1 MKSKMSMMVG
11 DSESIGIR
19 KAGEERGMSGDNM
32 DLIDQT
38 GDGDNRVR
46 LWMLPC
52 GQRVIET
59 NGDPHFEVDGLQ
71 FVQDCESL
79 GLELNP
85 TEE

>member
-1 MKSKMSMMVG
+1 MVG

-38 GDGDNRVR
+38 GEGDNRVR
-46 LWMLPC
+46 LWMLPW

-59 NGDPHFEVDGLQ
+59 NGEPHFEVDGLQ
-71 FVQDCESL
+71 FVQHCESL

-85 TEE
+85 TE